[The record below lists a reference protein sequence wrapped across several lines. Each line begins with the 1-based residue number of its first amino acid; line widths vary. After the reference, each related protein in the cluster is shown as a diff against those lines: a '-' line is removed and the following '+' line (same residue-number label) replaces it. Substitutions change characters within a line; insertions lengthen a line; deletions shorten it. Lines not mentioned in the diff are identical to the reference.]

1 MFTRHWFAEQQQIIM
16 FQSCD
21 QAEANTDCGDVVIE
35 VVYREDDDDTEEDD
49 EAPSQWLPRP
59 HHTVTL
65 RSLKLLLPS
74 KSLKVSQSRAL

>member
-1 MFTRHWFAEQQQIIM
+1 MFNRHWFAEQQQIIM

-21 QAEANTDCGDVVIE
+21 QAEANTDCGDGVIE
-35 VVYREDDDDTEEDD
+35 VVHREDDDDTEDDD
-49 EAPSQWLPRP
+49 EGPSQWLPRP

-74 KSLKVSQSRAL
+74 KSLKVAPCDG

>member
-1 MFTRHWFAEQQQIIM
+1 MFNRHWFAEQQQIIM

-21 QAEANTDCGDVVIE
+21 QAEANTDCGDGVIE

-49 EAPSQWLPRP
+49 EGPSQWLPRP

-65 RSLKLLLPS
+65 CSLKLLLPS
-74 KSLKVSQSRAL
+74 KSLKVAPCDG

>member
-1 MFTRHWFAEQQQIIM
+1 MFNRHWFAEQQQIIM

-21 QAEANTDCGDVVIE
+21 QAEANTDCGDGVIE

-49 EAPSQWLPRP
+49 EGPSQWLPRP

-74 KSLKVSQSRAL
+74 KSLKVAPCDG